1 MFWKVL
7 NAKVILL
14 HDNETAFD
22 IQMFHD
28 MVGNVVSLE
37 FPDSQESANDALY
50 LISKIVRIFNE
61 SCSKYKRIRKTLPNF
76 YRILGLRKFWCLC

>member
-61 SCSKYKRIRKTLPNF
+61 SCSKYKRIRKTLPIF
-76 YRILGLRKFWCLC
+76 IEFWG